1 MPLSPTHR
9 AGLTPTS
16 GTFSTE
22 LSVRFPD
29 VDAAGIVYFAKA
41 FDYAHLAWEELLAAG
56 GLPLHEAIPGRSW
69 ILPLIHAEA
78 DYRRPMRFG
87 ERLRVEASLADVGGS
102 TVTLRYAVR
111 GAEGEL
117 RATVTLV
124 HCAVDKTSARRIP
137 LPDEVLA
144 VLGRAGL
151 SLPATP

>member
-1 MPLSPTHR
+1 MSGPTTLQPVPA
-9 AGLTPTS
+9 AGVFVAELT
-16 GTFSTE
+16 
-22 LSVRFPD
+22 VRFPD

-41 FDYAHLAWEELLAAG
+41 FDYAHLAWEELLRAG

-87 ERLRVEASLADVGGS
+87 ERLRAEASLADVGGS
-102 TVTLRYAVR
+102 TVTLRYAIK

-124 HCAVDKTSARRIP
+124 HCAVDKASTRRIA
-137 LPDEVLA
+137 LPDEVLD

-151 SLPATP
+151 HVAVTP

>member
-1 MPLSPTHR
+1 MPVPPPLR
-9 AGLTPTS
+9 S
-16 GTFSTE
+16 GHPPAVGSFTTE

-56 GLPLHEAIPGRSW
+56 GLPLHEAIPGRPW

-87 ERLRVEASLADVGGS
+87 ERLRVEANLTDVGAS
-102 TVTLRYAVR
+102 TVTLRYALR

-137 LPDEVLA
+137 LPEEVLA

-151 SLPATP
+151 SVPATT